1 MSTPQDLRTLTGFG
15 EQLLADHRG
24 VFRKELVERFEKI
37 LTKLEG
43 ESSKLSAEQSAVLDS
58 FRFTG
63 RTIIAKAAQVY
74 PSA

>member
-1 MSTPQDLRTLTGFG
+1 MSIHQDLRTLTGFG
-15 EQLLADHRG
+15 EQLQADHRG
-24 VFRKELVERFEKI
+24 IVRKELGERFEKI

-63 RTIIAKAAQVY
+63 RTIIAKAAQDY
-74 PSA
+74 RGS